1 MRNVTCQCGHVMKVS
16 AAKFKA
22 TCLRLMDRVAATGE
36 EIIITKHGA
45 PVAKLVAAKRQA
57 RVRRSVH
64 GCMKGT
70 ILYSAPIDALYSTGE
85 TWNTDERS

>member
-1 MRNVTCQCGHVMKVS
+1 MKVS

-36 EIIITKHGA
+36 EIVITQHGA
-45 PVAKLVAAKRQA
+45 PVAKLVAARRQT
-57 RVRRSVH
+57 RSRRSVH

-85 TWNTDERS
+85 GWSTDDES

>member
-1 MRNVTCQCGHVMKVS
+1 MKVS

-36 EIIITKHGA
+36 EVVITKHGL
-45 PVAKLVAAKRQA
+45 PVAKLVAAKRRA
-57 RVRRSVH
+57 RAPRTVH

-70 ILYSAPIDALYSTGE
+70 ILYSAPIEALYSTGE
-85 TWNTDERS
+85 AWSVDGRS

>member
-1 MRNVTCQCGHVMKVS
+1 MKVS

-22 TCLRLMDRVAATGE
+22 TCLRLMDRVATTGE
-36 EIIITKHGA
+36 EIVITKHGA

-57 RVRRSVH
+57 KLRRTVH

-70 ILYSAPIDALYSTGE
+70 ILYSAPIDALYSSGE
-85 TWNTDERS
+85 AWSSDGRS

>member
-1 MRNVTCQCGHVMKVS
+1 MKVS

-36 EIIITKHGA
+36 EVVITKHGA
-45 PVAKLVAAKRQA
+45 PVAKLVAASRPARPRQ
-57 RVRRSVH
+57 SVH

-70 ILYSAPIDALYSTGE
+70 ILFSAPIEELYSAGE
-85 TWNTDERS
+85 RWSADGRR